1 MFKQNKY
8 LFPVLIVLLAIVLLC
23 AIAFGAVSILPSDM
37 FSSITHFFQGKQ
49 PANIY
54 EGVFIQLRL
63 PRVLLCA
70 ITGAILAVSGVL
82 MQGLFRNP
90 IVEPGLVG
98 TSAGAAF
105 GASVVFV
112 MAAGIN
118 KNIGQILGTKIT
130 GWLISAGISATFF
143 LQSFKEV
150 TGPFLTPLFAFGGAL
165 LATYT
170 VYSMAKNAK
179 RVSIIS
185 LLLIGIAVNAIG
197 LSGTGFMSYIARDPQ
212 ARSITFWNL
221 GTFSGASWLQVFIVG
236 TVAAAIFIMALRY
249 SKQLNALLLGEEEA
263 GYLGVDTDKLKRRVM
278 LLNTAMVSVATA
290 FVGVISFM
298 GLIVPHVLRLLMGS
312 DNKKLLPA
320 SMLAGAALLTLAD
333 MGARLLLAPAEIP
346 IGIITSLV
354 GAPVFIILLKRFNI
368 LQQKGGGNA

>member
-1 MFKQNKY
+1 MLKQNKFF
-8 LFPVLIVLLAIVLLC
+8 FPVLIILLVVVLLC
-23 AIAFGAVSILPSDM
+23 AIAFGAVRIAPADM
-37 FSSITHFFQGKQ
+37 FGAIRHFFMGQK

-105 GASVVFV
+105 GASIVFV
-112 MAAGIN
+112 WAANLSVRI
-118 KNIGQILGTKIT
+118 KEIT
-130 GWLISAGISATFF
+130 GPVL
-143 LQSFKEV
+143 V
-150 TGPFLTPLFAFGGAL
+150 PLFAFAGAL
-165 LATYT
+165 LATYA
-170 VYSMAKNAK
+170 VYAMAKSAK
-179 RVSIIS
+179 RVSVIS
-185 LLLIGIAVNAIG
+185 LLLIGVAVNAIG

-221 GTFSGASWLQVFIVG
+221 GTFSGASWLQVGIVG
-236 TVAAAIFIMALRY
+236 TVAAVIFMLASRY
-249 SKQLNALLLGEEEA
+249 ARQLNALLLGEEEA
-263 GYLGVDTDKLKRRVM
+263 GYLGVDTGKLKKRIM

-298 GLIVPHVLRLLMGS
+298 GLIVPHILRLLIGS

-320 SMLAGAALLTLAD
+320 SMLAGAMLLTLAD

-354 GAPVFIILLKRFNI
+354 GAPLFIILLKRFNI
-368 LQQKGGGNA
+368 LQ

>member
-1 MFKQNKY
+1 MLKQNKIF
-8 LFPVLIVLLAIVLLC
+8 FPVLIALLVITILC
-23 AIAFGAVSILPSDM
+23 AIAFGAVAVLPSEM
-37 FSSITHFFQGKQ
+37 FSAVKHFFQGKP

-105 GASVVFV
+105 GASLVFV
-112 MAAGIN
+112 
-118 KNIGQILGTKIT
+118 L
-130 GWLISAGISATFF
+130 SANFSK
-143 LQSFKEV
+143 SFKEI
-150 TGPFLTPLFAFGGAL
+150 TGPFLTPLFAFAGGL
-165 LATYT
+165 LATYV
-170 VYSMAKNAK
+170 VYSLAKNTR

-185 LLLIGIAVNAIG
+185 LLLIGIAVNAVG

-221 GTFSGASWLQVFIVG
+221 GTFSGASWLQAFIVG
-236 TVAAAIFIMALRY
+236 SVAAIIFSISLRY

-263 GYLGVDTDKLKRRVM
+263 DYLGVDTDKLKRRIM

-298 GLIVPHVLRLLMGS
+298 GLIVPHVLRLLIGS
-312 DNKKLLPA
+312 DNKRLLPA
-320 SMLAGAALLTLAD
+320 SMITGAMLLTLAD

-354 GAPVFIILLKRFNI
+354 GAPIFIILLKKFNI

>member
-1 MFKQNKY
+1 MFRHNKFFFTG
-8 LFPVLIVLLAIVLLC
+8 LVILLIIVLLL
-23 AIAFGAVSILPSDM
+23 AIAFGAVHIQLADM
-37 FSSITHFFQGKQ
+37 FFSLKHFFSGEK
-49 PANIY
+49 PANIH

-90 IVEPGLVG
+90 IVEPGLTG

-112 MAAGIN
+112 
-118 KNIGQILGTKIT
+118 LGAKLSPELKTY
-130 GWLISAGISATFF
+130 
-143 LQSFKEV
+143 V
-150 TGPFLTPLFAFGGAL
+150 GPLLVPIFAFAGGM

-170 VYSMAKNAK
+170 VYSLAKNTS
-179 RVSIIS
+179 RLSVMS
-185 LLLIGIAVNAIG
+185 LLLIGIAINAVG

-221 GTFSGASWLQVFIVG
+221 GTFSGAAWLQVYIVG
-236 TVAAAIFIMALRY
+236 IIASIIFFLAFRL

-263 GYLGVDTDKLKRRVM
+263 GYIGVDTNRLKKRVM
-278 LLNTAMVSVATA
+278 ILNTIMVSVATA

-298 GLIVPHVLRLLMGS
+298 GLIVPHVLRLLIGS

-320 SMLAGAALLTLAD
+320 SMIAGALLLTLAD

-354 GAPVFIILLKRFNI
+354 GAPIFILLLKSYNI
-368 LQQKGGGNA
+368 LQGKGGMND

>member
-1 MFKQNKY
+1 VLRNNKFF
-8 LFPVLIVLLAIVLLC
+8 FPVLILLLVVTLLC
-23 AIAFGAVSILPSDM
+23 AIAFGAVHILPSDM
-37 FSSITHFFQGKQ
+37 FSAIKHFFSGQE

-70 ITGAILAVSGVL
+70 ITGAILSVSGVL

-98 TSAGAAF
+98 TSSGAAL

-112 MAAGIN
+112 LAAN
-118 KNIGQILGTKIT
+118 FSPSFKSIT
-130 GWLISAGISATFF
+130 G
-143 LQSFKEV
+143 
-150 TGPFLTPLFAFGGAL
+150 PLLVPLVAFVGAL
-165 LATYT
+165 LATYA
-170 VYSMAKNAK
+170 VYSLAKNAK
-179 RVSIIS
+179 RVSLMS
-185 LLLIGIAVNAIG
+185 LLLIGIAINAVC

-221 GTFSGASWLQVFIVG
+221 GTFSGASWMQVFIVG
-236 TVAAAIFIMALRY
+236 GVATLIFIFSLRY

-263 GYLGVDTDKLKRRVM
+263 TYLGVDTDKLKRRIM

-298 GLIVPHVLRLLMGS
+298 GLIVPHVLRLLIGS
-312 DNKKLLPA
+312 DNKRLLPA
-320 SMLAGAALLTLAD
+320 SMLLGATLLTLAD
-333 MGARLLLAPAEIP
+333 MCARLLLAPAEVP

-354 GAPVFIILLKRFNI
+354 GAPVFIILLKKFNMV
-368 LQQKGGGNA
+368 QHKGGYNA

>member
-1 MFKQNKY
+1 MLRQNKFF
-8 LFPVLIVLLAIVLLC
+8 FPVLIALLAIVLLC
-23 AIAFGAVSILPSDM
+23 AIAFGAVHILPGDM
-37 FSSITHFFQGKQ
+37 FSGIQHFFQGKG

-70 ITGAILAVSGVL
+70 ITGAILSVSGVL

-98 TSAGAAF
+98 TSAGAAL
-105 GASVVFV
+105 GASIVFV
-112 MAAGIN
+112 MAA
-118 KNIGQILGTKIT
+118 KFSPELKSYIG
-130 GWLISAGISATFF
+130 
-143 LQSFKEV
+143 
-150 TGPFLTPLFAFGGAL
+150 PLLLPLAAFGGAL
-165 LATYT
+165 LATYL
-170 VYSMAKNAK
+170 VYSLAKNAK
-179 RVSIIS
+179 RVSIMS
-185 LLLIGIAVNAIG
+185 LLLIGIAVNAVC

-221 GTFSGASWLQVFIVG
+221 GTFSGASWQQVFIVG
-236 TVAAAIFIMALRY
+236 TVAAIIFSTAVRY

-263 GYLGVDTDKLKRRVM
+263 GYLGVDPDKLKRRIM

-298 GLIVPHVLRLLMGS
+298 GLIVPHVLRLLIGS
-312 DNKKLLPA
+312 DNKRLLPA
-320 SMLAGAALLTLAD
+320 SMILGATLLVLAD
-333 MGARLLLAPAEIP
+333 MCARLVLAPAEVP

-354 GAPVFIILLKRFNI
+354 GAPIFIVLLKKFNI
-368 LQQKGGGNA
+368 LNQKGGYNA

>member
-1 MFKQNKY
+1 MNQRNKY
-8 LFPVLIVLLAIVLLC
+8 LFPVLALMLVITLLC
-23 AIAFGAVSILPSDM
+23 AIAFGTVSIMPADM
-37 FSSITHFFQGKQ
+37 FSAIKHFFQGKE
-49 PANIY
+49 PASIY

-90 IVEPGLVG
+90 IVEPGLIG

-105 GASVVFV
+105 GASLVFV
-112 MAAGIN
+112 LAVNMN
-118 KNIGQILGTKIT
+118 KT
-130 GWLISAGISATFF
+130 
-143 LQSFKEV
+143 FKEF
-150 TGPFLTPLFAFGGAL
+150 TGPFLVPLFAFGGGL
-165 LATYT
+165 LATFAVYT
-170 VYSMAKNAK
+170 LAKDTK
-179 RVSIIS
+179 RISIVS
-185 LLLIGIAVNAIG
+185 LLLTGIAINAVG

-221 GTFSGASWLQVFIVG
+221 GGFSGASWLQVCIVG
-236 TVAAAIFIMALRY
+236 LVAAIIFLMALRY

-263 GYLGVDTDKLKRRVM
+263 GYLGVDTDKLKRRIM
-278 LLNTAMVSVATA
+278 ILNTAMVSVATA

-298 GLIVPHVLRLLMGS
+298 GLIVPHLLRLVMGS

-320 SMLAGAALLTLAD
+320 SMLTGAILLTLAD
-333 MGARLLLAPAEIP
+333 IVARLLLSPAEIP

-368 LQQKGGGNA
+368 LQQKGGGHA

>member
-1 MFKQNKY
+1 MLRKNKFF
-8 LFPVLIVLLAIVLLC
+8 FPVLIALLALMLLI
-23 AIAFGAVSILPSDM
+23 AIAFGAVSILPGEM
-37 FSSITHFFQGKQ
+37 FSALKHFFQGKG

-54 EGVFIQLRL
+54 EGVFLQLRL

-70 ITGAILAVSGVL
+70 ITGAILSVSGVL

-105 GASVVFV
+105 GASIVFV
-112 MAAGIN
+112 MAAN
-118 KNIGQILGTKIT
+118 MSKEVKSIT
-130 GWLISAGISATFF
+130 GPL
-143 LQSFKEV
+143 LV
-150 TGPFLTPLFAFGGAL
+150 PLFAFAGAL

-170 VYSMAKNAK
+170 VYSLAKNSK
-179 RVSIIS
+179 RVSILS
-185 LLLIGIAVNAIG
+185 MLLIGIAVNAVG

-221 GTFSGASWLQVFIVG
+221 GTFSGASWMQVFIVG
-236 TVAAAIFIMALRY
+236 TVAAIIFILALRY

-263 GYLGVDTDKLKRRVM
+263 TYLGVDTDRLKRRVM
-278 LLNTAMVSVATA
+278 ILNTAMVSVATA

-298 GLIVPHVLRLLMGS
+298 GLIVPHVLRLLIGS

-320 SMLAGAALLTLAD
+320 SMITGAILLTLAD
-333 MGARLLLAPAEIP
+333 FGARMLLAPAEIP

-354 GAPVFIILLKRFNI
+354 GAPIFIFLLKKFNL